1 MNTPNDI
8 PIIPH
13 NIPLY
18 PHYTTIFVGIHHAP
32 SLIHGYVAAFQ
43 AAERLA
49 SQEVGRTGTGCG
61 GNRGSPKWTR
71 GSLRNLREDN
81 LKTKVWLL
89 LIGFQEGFKFQDV
102 SICFNVSSTCFPPM
116 FWNCDGPTDC
126 CWALTFAVTQ
136 LSQLFSAYTYFGR
149 LKGPTVVHGF

>member
-32 SLIHGYVAAFQ
+32 SLIHRYVAAFQ

-49 SQEVGRTGTGCG
+49 SQEGDEPGLDAVGAGDLLNEQGVRWEIWGKTIWK
-61 GNRGSPKWTR
+61 PKF
-71 GSLRNLREDN
+71 GY
-81 LKTKVWLL
+81 
-89 LIGFQEGFKFQDV
+89 
-102 SICFNVSSTCFPPM
+102 
-116 FWNCDGPTDC
+116 FW
-126 CWALTFAVTQ
+126 
-136 LSQLFSAYTYFGR
+136 
-149 LKGPTVVHGF
+149 